1 MFSFLSSIEATERPK
16 PPYSSLYQPDLTSP
30 GATNAE
36 KGQCWPPMGLNQL
49 MLLPK
54 STLKLYKKCVLKM
67 FGVTSAPI
75 AGQPQD
81 AGSINLLLVASI
93 SVSVSM
99 SGTSWM

>member
-1 MFSFLSSIEATERPK
+1 
-16 PPYSSLYQPDLTSP
+16 
-30 GATNAE
+30 
-36 KGQCWPPMGLNQL
+36 MGLNQL

-81 AGSINLLLVASI
+81 AGSINLFLACCIHLRLCVYEWDILDVRLFRSYIPTSTLLDKHSNFN
-93 SVSVSM
+93 SC
-99 SGTSWM
+99 